1 MISSNTDQDQPM
13 SSDSCFPRI
22 LTSVALLLVWV
33 LNMNGQTTG
42 KISGTTIDQASHSPI
57 PFVNV
62 TIEGITLGAS
72 SKIDGSFTVN
82 RVPVGAYKIAASAV
96 GYSMVMKEVVVQEK
110 QTTKVVFEMREATT
124 STQEVVV
131 TAQAPL
137 SAASSSMVSA
147 MDFELL
153 PKQSTQDLL
162 RMVPG
167 LFIAQHA
174 GGGKAEQIFLRGF
187 DADHGTD
194 VNISVD
200 GIPVNM
206 VSHGHGQGY
215 ADLHFMMPEVL
226 QGMTVYK
233 GPYFTQFGDFATAGS
248 VQFTTL
254 EEIDHNTFDVEA
266 GTFGMERV
274 SGIAQIPLATD
285 QTTAYAAGEIFH
297 NRSYFDHSQNFD
309 RYNLFGKMQT
319 YLGNSQTLSLWAS
332 GFSSAWDA
340 SGQIPER
347 AVEEGIIGRFGSI
360 DPSEGGNTYRQNI
373 NLIYTRPGES
383 STLLA
388 QVYASRYNFQLFS
401 DFTFF
406 ANDPVNGDEIEQDD
420 HRTLAGGRVEYTT
433 TSFFND
439 PSATTLIGSTLRNDW
454 IHNALWHVVKRQR
467 LKDSADADIRQ
478 TNFALYAQQDYRLS
492 SFIKFQLGLRAD
504 NFLFDVNDLLHSG
517 TPSSISGIV
526 DQSILSP
533 KANITISPSATTD
546 VFFNFG
552 TGFHS
557 NDARVVLADRSD
569 ITLPRAVGAEVGTRY
584 TPNGRFTSSIAFW
597 ALDLEREF
605 VYSGDDGTTEEEGPT
620 RRIGIDFNNRMQ
632 LLDWLWSDIDV
643 NVSHGRFRDLPDGSN
658 YIPLAPTLSSTGG
671 LTARHSSGLEGSFRY
686 RSIDSRPANE
696 GNSVRAHGY
705 TVFDANIAYNFQ
717 MYRVTMTIQNVF
729 NVEWNEAQFYT
740 VSRLQNEPAPV
751 PDLDFTPGTPRV
763 IRLSFSTSF

>member
-1 MISSNTDQDQPM
+1 MSNRFRPLRTQIPA
-13 SSDSCFPRI
+13 
-22 LTSVALLLVWV
+22 ALLFVWTV
-33 LNMNGQTTG
+33 NMFGQIAG
-42 KISGTTIDQASHSPI
+42 KISGSIVDQTSHTPI
-57 PFVNV
+57 PFVNITV
-62 TIEGITLGAS
+62 EGTKLGAS
-72 SKIDGSFTVN
+72 SKLDGSFIIS
-82 RVPVGAYKIAASAV
+82 RVPAGTYKLTASAV
-96 GYSMVMKEVVVQEK
+96 GYSRVVKEISVHGKETAKIIFEITEV
-110 QTTKVVFEMREATT
+110 TTITE
-124 STQEVVV
+124 EVVV
-131 TAQAPL
+131 TARTPI
-137 SAASSSMVSA
+137 SAASSSTISA
-147 MDFELL
+147 LDFELR

-194 VNISVD
+194 VNISLD

-215 ADLHFMMPEVL
+215 ADLHFVMPEVL
-226 QGMTVYK
+226 EGMTVYK
-233 GPYFTQFGDFATAGS
+233 GPYFAQFGDFATAGS
-248 VQFTTL
+248 VQFTTVD
-254 EEIDHNTFDVEA
+254 EIDDNTLSAEA
-266 GTFGMERV
+266 GTFELERV
-274 SGIAQIPLATD
+274 SGMAQIPLATD
-285 QTTAYAAGEIFH
+285 QTTAFAAGEIFH
-297 NRSYFDHSQNFD
+297 NRSYFEHSLNFD
-309 RYNLFGKMQT
+309 RYNLFGKVKT
-319 YLGNSQTLSLWAS
+319 YLGDSQTLSLWAS
-332 GFSSAWDA
+332 GFSSSWDA

-347 AVEEGIIGRFGSI
+347 AVEEGIIGRYGSI

-373 NLIYTRPGES
+373 NLIYTHPGES
-383 STLLA
+383 STLIA
-388 QVYASRYNFQLFS
+388 QAYASRYNFQLFS

-420 HRTLAGGRVEYTT
+420 RRTLAGGRVEYTT

-439 PSATTLIGSTLRNDW
+439 PAATTLFGSTIRNDW

-467 LKDSADADIRQ
+467 LRDSADADIRQ

-504 NFLFDVNDLLHSG
+504 NFLFDVNDLLHAG

-526 DQSILSP
+526 NQSIFSP
-533 KANITISPSATTD
+533 KANIIISASSTTD
-546 VFFNFG
+546 VFLNFG

-557 NDARVVLADRSD
+557 NDARVVLAQRSD

-584 TPNGRFTSSIAFW
+584 TPNGRFTASIAFW
-597 ALDLEREF
+597 GLDLQREF

-620 RRIGIDFNNRMQ
+620 RRIGIDFDNRMQ
-632 LLDWLWSDIDV
+632 LLDWLWSDIDI
-643 NVSHGRFRDLPDGSN
+643 NYSHGRFRDLPDGSN
-658 YIPLAPTLSSTGG
+658 FIPLAPTLSSTGG

-686 RSIDSRPANE
+686 RSIDSRPANDD
-696 GNSVRAHGY
+696 NSVGALGY
-705 TVFDANIAYNFQ
+705 TVFDANVAYNFE
-717 MYRVTMTIQNVF
+717 MYRVMMTVENVF

-751 PDLDFTPGTPRV
+751 PDLDFTPGTSRV

>member
-1 MISSNTDQDQPM
+1 LNLSITNQGLLKVRK
-13 SSDSCFPRI
+13 FRYLRI
-22 LTSVALLLVWV
+22 QAVTAMLCVCVFHML
-33 LNMNGQTTG
+33 GQTTG
-42 KISGTTIDQASHSPI
+42 KISGITVDQASHTPI

-62 TIEGITLGAS
+62 TIKETPLGAS
-72 SKIDGSFTVN
+72 SKIDGSFSVSH
-82 RVPVGAYKIAASAV
+82 VPAGSYTIAASAV
-96 GYSMVMKEVVVQEK
+96 GYSKIVKEVIVREN
-110 QTTKVVFEMREATT
+110 QTTKVVFEMVEAAT

-215 ADLHFMMPEVL
+215 ADLHFVMPEVL

-233 GPYFTQFGDFATAGS
+233 GPYFAQFGDFATAGS
-248 VQFTTL
+248 VQFTTVDD
-254 EEIDHNTFDVEA
+254 IDDNTLSAEA
-266 GTFGMERV
+266 GAFGMERV
-274 SGIAQIPLATD
+274 SGMAELPVAGD
-285 QTTAYAAGEIFH
+285 QTTAFAAGEIFR
-297 NRSYFDHSQNFD
+297 NKGYFDHSQDFD
-309 RYNLFGKMQT
+309 RYNLFAKMKT
-319 YLGNSQTLSLWAS
+319 YLGDSQTLSLWAS
-332 GFSSAWDA
+332 GFSSSWNA

-373 NLIYTRPGES
+373 NLVYTRPGES
-383 STLLA
+383 SNLLA

-420 HRTLAGGRVEYTT
+420 RRTLAGGRVEYTT
-433 TSFFND
+433 TSLFND
-439 PSATTLIGSTLRNDW
+439 PSATTLIGSMLRNDW

-504 NFLFDVNDLLHSG
+504 NFLFDVNDLLHAG
-517 TPSSISGIV
+517 TLGSISGVV
-526 DQSILSP
+526 DQSIISP
-533 KANITISPSATTD
+533 KANITISPSSTTD
-546 VFFNFG
+546 VFLNFG

-557 NDARVVLADRSD
+557 NDARVVLAQRSD
-569 ITLPRAVGAEVGTRY
+569 ITLPRAVGAEAGTRY
-584 TPNGRFTSSIAFW
+584 TPNERFTSSIAFW

-620 RRIGIDFNNRMQ
+620 RRIGIDFDNRMQ

-643 NVSHGRFRDLPDGSN
+643 NFSHGRFRDLPDGSN
-658 YIPLAPTLSSTGG
+658 YIPLAPTLTSTGG

-696 GNSVRAHGY
+696 DNSVTAHGY
-705 TVFDANIAYNFQ
+705 TVFDANIAYSFQ
-717 MYRVTMTIQNVF
+717 MYRVMMTIQNVF

-740 VSRLQNEPAPV
+740 VSKLQNEPAPV

-763 IRLSFSTSF
+763 IRLSLSTSF

>member
-1 MISSNTDQDQPM
+1 MPCRLRYTRTPPLAVSL
-13 SSDSCFPRI
+13 I
-22 LTSVALLLVWV
+22 LCAVTML
-33 LNMNGQTTG
+33 GQTTG
-42 KISGTTIDQASHSPI
+42 KISGTTVDRASRAPI

-62 TIEGITLGAS
+62 TIEGMSLGAS
-72 SKIDGSFTVN
+72 SKIDGSFIVS
-82 RVPVGAYKIAASAV
+82 RVPAGSYSLVASAV
-96 GYSMVMKEVVVQEK
+96 GYSRVVKTIAVQER
-110 QTTKVVFEMREATT
+110 QTTTVVFEMSEAA
-124 STQEVVV
+124 SSAQEVVV
-131 TAQAPL
+131 TAQAPV

-200 GIPVNM
+200 GMPVNM

-226 QGMTVYK
+226 QGMNVYK
-233 GPYFTQFGDFATAGS
+233 GPYFSQFGDFATAGS
-248 VQFTTL
+248 VQFATL
-254 EEIDHNTFDVEA
+254 DDIDHNTLSAEA
-266 GTFGMERV
+266 GTFGLERV
-274 SGIAQIPLATD
+274 SGTARIPFAAD

-297 NRSYFDHSQNFD
+297 NASYFEHSQNFD
-309 RYNLFGKMQT
+309 RYNLFGKVQT

-332 GFSSAWDA
+332 GFSSSWDA

-373 NLIYTRPGES
+373 NFIYTRPGVS
-383 STLLA
+383 STVLA
-388 QVYASRYNFQLFS
+388 QLYASRYNFQLFS

-406 ANDPVNGDEIEQDD
+406 AHDPVNGDEIEQDD
-420 HRTLAGGRVEYTT
+420 RRTLAGGRVKYTT
-433 TSFFND
+433 TSIFND
-439 PSATTLIGSTLRNDW
+439 PSATTLIGATLRNDW
-454 IHNALWHVVKRQR
+454 IHNGLWHVVKRQR
-467 LKDSADADIRQ
+467 LRDSVDADIRQ
-478 TNFALYAQQDYRLS
+478 TNFAFYAQQDYRFS
-492 SFIKFQLGLRAD
+492 SLVKFQLGVRED
-504 NFLFDVNDLLHSG
+504 DFLFDVNDLLHAG
-517 TPSSISGIV
+517 TPASISGIV
-526 DQSILSP
+526 DQSIISP
-533 KANITISPSATTD
+533 KANITISPSSTTD
-546 VFFNFG
+546 VFLNFG

-557 NDARVVLADRSD
+557 NDARVVLAQRSD
-569 ITLPRAVGAEVGTRY
+569 ITLPRAVGAEVGSRY

-620 RRIGIDFNNRMQ
+620 RRVGIDFDNRMQ
-632 LLDWLWSDIDV
+632 LLDWLWSDVDI
-643 NVSHGRFRDLPDGSN
+643 NFSHGRFRDLPSDSN
-658 YIPLAPTLSSTGG
+658 FIPLAPTLSSTGG
-671 LTARHSSGLEGSFRY
+671 LTARFASGVEGSFRY

-696 GNSVRAHGY
+696 DNSVTAHGY
-705 TVFDANIAYNFQ
+705 TVFDANVAYNFQ
-717 MYRVTMTIQNVF
+717 MYRVMMTVQNVF

-763 IRLSFSTSF
+763 IRVSISTSF